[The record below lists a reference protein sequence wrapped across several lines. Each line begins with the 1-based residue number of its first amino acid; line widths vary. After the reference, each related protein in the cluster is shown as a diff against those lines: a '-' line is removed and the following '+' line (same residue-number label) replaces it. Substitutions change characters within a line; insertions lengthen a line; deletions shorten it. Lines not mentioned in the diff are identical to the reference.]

1 MAMMECMQAEAGCTQ
16 AEAGCVELLERGVF
30 SLL

>member
-16 AEAGCVELLERGVF
+16 AEAGCVEVLERGVF